1 MADSLLDELFAWL
14 RIPSVSTG
22 GGDPAD
28 LERAAAWAAAK
39 VRAAGGEADLVRIDG
54 GNPLVV
60 GELRASTGAGD
71 SPTVLIYGHYDVQG
85 AEPLDLWTS
94 PPFEPEVRD
103 GRIYA
108 RGAADDKGNFL
119 PLLAAACDL
128 ASAGELPVNVRV
140 AVEGEEE
147 AGGESISAWLKD
159 DARGADAAI
168 VYDSGMVGPDRPAI
182 TVGLRGVHLVT
193 FEVRAAQRDLHSGMY
208 GGSAMNAL
216 HALHRGLA
224 AVIPGPDGRVRDE
237 LRVGIAPPTEEERA
251 SWADLPSGE
260 DALAAAGARPAYVG
274 AGAEYVERNGSDT
287 AVDVD
292 QIVAG
297 DARTVIPAV
306 ARATVSI
313 RVAPGQ
319 DVAAV
324 GAELERLIREALPDG
339 AEMTVVSSHT
349 APPAHFPADSPA
361 LKIAGDAIERATGVA
376 PAYVRSGGAIPFV
389 ADLSEKGIP
398 TIVTGFVL
406 PDDPFHAPN
415 ESFSVRGLELGY
427 KSARELLTGLAALG
441 DGAAG

>member
-1 MADSLLDELFAWL
+1 MSDTLLDELFAWL
-14 RIPSVSTG
+14 RIPSISTG

-28 LERAAAWAAAK
+28 LERAAEWAAQK
-39 VRAAGGEADLVRIDG
+39 VRDAGGEAELVRIGD
-54 GNPLVV
+54 GNPVVV
-60 GELRASTGAGD
+60 GELKANREDA
-71 SPTVLIYGHYDVQG
+71 PTVLIYGHYDVQG
-85 AEPLDLWTS
+85 AGDLELWDS

-103 GRIYA
+103 GRVYA

-119 PLLAAACDL
+119 PLLHAACQL
-128 ASAGELPVNVRV
+128 AAAGELPVHVRV
-140 AVEGEEE
+140 AIEGEEE
-147 AGGESISAWLKD
+147 AGGASIAAWLAAD
-159 DARGADAAI
+159 DRGADAAI
-168 VYDSGMVGPDRPAI
+168 VYDSGMVSPDLPAI
-182 TVGLRGVHLVT
+182 TVGLRGVYLVT
-193 FEVRAAQRDLHSGMY
+193 FDVRAAERDLHSGMY

-237 LRVGIAPPTEEERA
+237 LRAGIAPPTEEERA
-251 SWADLPSGE
+251 SWADLPSGD
-260 DALAAAGARPAYVG
+260 DALAAAGARPAYAG

-297 DARTVIPAV
+297 DTRTVIPAV

-319 DVAAV
+319 DVIAM
-324 GAELERLIREALPDG
+324 GAELERLIEEALPAG
-339 AEMTVVSSHT
+339 AEMTIVSRHS
-349 APPAHFPADSPA
+349 APPAHFPADSPV
-361 LKIAGDAIERATGVA
+361 LQIAGGALERSVGVA
-376 PAYVRSGGAIPFV
+376 PAFTRSGGAIPFV

-406 PDDPFHAPN
+406 PDDPFHAPD

-427 KSARELLTGLAALG
+427 KSARELLTGLAGLKS
-441 DGAAG
+441 